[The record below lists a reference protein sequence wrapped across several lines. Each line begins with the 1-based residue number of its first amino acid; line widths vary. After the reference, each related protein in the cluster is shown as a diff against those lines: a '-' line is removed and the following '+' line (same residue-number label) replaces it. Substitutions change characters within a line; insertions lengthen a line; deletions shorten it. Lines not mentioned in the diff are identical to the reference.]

1 MGRYQTEQKKQ
12 LIAFLAEHKNQ
23 QFSAEE
29 LSEMLAAASGNGEKA
44 PGKSTV
50 YRLVSSL
57 AEEGVLRR
65 FPKSGGRGW
74 LYQFHQMT
82 GCTGALHL
90 KCSKCGM
97 LLHLTKEES
106 DSLLRQIRTLRG
118 FTVNSDASVL
128 YGLCETCESRALP
141 VYTEERKRAPCPRH
155 RKLQNPLNRQ
165 NNKKEKML

>member
-1 MGRYQTEQKKQ
+1 MGKYQTEQKKQ
-12 LIAFLAEHKNQ
+12 LIAFLSEHRNE

-29 LSEMLAAASGNGEKA
+29 LSEMLACLRDGDGKA

-65 FPKSGGRGW
+65 FPKNGGRGW

-106 DSLLRQIRTLRG
+106 EELLRQIRTLRG

-141 VYTEERKRAPCPRH
+141 VYTEETERAPCPRH

-165 NNKKEKML
+165 TKKEKML